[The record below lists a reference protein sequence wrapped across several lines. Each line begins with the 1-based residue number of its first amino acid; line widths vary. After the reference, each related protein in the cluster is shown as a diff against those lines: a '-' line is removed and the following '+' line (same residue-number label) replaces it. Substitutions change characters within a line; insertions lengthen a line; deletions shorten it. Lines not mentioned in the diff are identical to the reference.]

1 MVSIKRFNQKTEQQY
16 SLKCMTEFWLPLN
29 IHEVYF
35 TANAA
40 KFNFHQWRFDIVKW
54 QQISQKT
61 PTVSDLDDFLHAENQ
76 PKYKKLQFLTT
87 YITKI
92 LEENIW
98 HEQNFKLMSFFTL
111 VIKGAISE
119 TKLWRIDSPITL
131 SNKTSMKM

>member
-1 MVSIKRFNQKTEQQY
+1 MVSIKRFNQKTEQQC

-61 PTVSDLDDFLHAENQ
+61 PTVSDLDDFLHAETNQ
-76 PKYKKLQFLTT
+76 LKLQFVTT

-98 HEQNFKLMSFFTL
+98 H
-111 VIKGAISE
+111 
-119 TKLWRIDSPITL
+119 
-131 SNKTSMKM
+131 